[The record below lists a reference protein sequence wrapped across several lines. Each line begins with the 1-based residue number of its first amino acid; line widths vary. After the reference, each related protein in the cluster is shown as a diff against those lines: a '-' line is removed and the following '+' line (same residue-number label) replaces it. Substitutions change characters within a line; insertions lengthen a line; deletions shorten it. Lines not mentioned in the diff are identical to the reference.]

1 MNIQKGRWFGVK
13 YIFGISIASMA
24 ILSMA
29 FVSSQLTQTANAA
42 GQVFTVTNTADSGV
56 GSLRQAI
63 TDLNANATT
72 GDDPNKIVF
81 NIPNADPS
89 NPQVHTIALATALPE
104 ITQPVSIDGMTQP
117 GSSCGELVKA
127 AAGGGIADNNTP
139 HTVKIEVTA
148 INIDPTQRTNVFYF
162 AKTANKSS
170 VRGMAING
178 SRGTSPYPKQ
188 RNNVYIAASNVTMS
202 CNYIGTHADGAS
214 YATHE
219 STDGSAGVYIELNT
233 DDIVI
238 ENNLIS
244 GNGGCYGVNFAGAS
258 NNPRLHKNIIGL
270 AADGVTELRNT
281 SNSGS
286 CSRGIGLGNASGAD
300 VYKNIIAQHTQSAI
314 DSGWSN
320 KVPKLKIRGNYLN
333 TTISGLTSALA
344 SVSAPAIRSFTTD
357 NGVIGGDSA
366 DDRNVVAG
374 LLRVEDAENLT
385 IKNNYI
391 GVGKDGRTSLAKTD
405 TAVYLGYSANNV
417 NITQNVVGNAVRYG
431 ISGDVRQNP
440 TTKKNICSNVSV
452 KDNYIGV
459 TKEGD
464 DIANGSHGVSL
475 GCDELTISGNVIS
488 NNKGAGIE
496 YYNDFGSKVNIYG
509 NIIGL
514 KPDGVT
520 PAPNYRQGINIAIS
534 GEARIGGPAA
544 NQRNI
549 IAANKMSGI
558 SIGKQNAV
566 TAKRIIQG
574 NYIGV
579 DKNGN
584 PAGNEGR
591 GIEVCTGGGNAK
603 CGGEVLIGG
612 AANGEG
618 NVISANRSEGIL
630 YGQADQAGTES
641 DNPVRIYGNIIGFKP
656 DVETPAPNGSRAI
669 DVRGNTNVHIG
680 GAGQGE
686 GNYIESGVMSGIFLL
701 SLSDN
706 GAHKFYVQGNKIGI
720 TKSGKIMK
728 QPYHIQRNGIDVADP
743 HQNYPIIKN
752 GLVIGGDDSSAGNEI
767 AGYVKG
773 VQLALADGAVVKNN
787 KIHDN
792 NTGVSIEGDVS
803 KNNQIIKNSIHD
815 NITGVRVMPRC
826 SVSRSCVSVDSPTTG
841 NTIRQNSIYKNTYLG
856 ISLMDKHGIGEIE
869 NDDKDADTGANNLQ
883 NYPVA
888 YELVDK
894 CSNSRQ
900 DGVKKFNSTPNTTFV
915 IDYYSNASWD
925 VGGPLQAENYLGSET
940 VTTDNDG
947 NANFTFPTGAVNVT
961 ATATAPDGSTSEIG
975 GKMQTVFW
983 DCKEFNDSN
992 RIIAAR
998 DIQSLE
1004 THRLFRS
1011 SLSRMPAVVKV
1022 KVDDQEVNATYD
1034 YLTGSVALKENTFK
1048 LGIHDLTL
1056 SVTDSVTGLTFT
1068 HTFKGAIKV
1077 VEPKINYNT
1086 VVTDNTLPNIPNGVP
1101 GENVKN
1107 GTVVLARVEPSGG
1120 NGLVK
1125 PYAFVYDDPTWK
1137 VPNGTATG
1145 SRLRAITSAEEYAD
1159 YVMRTSMNLETLRS
1173 FNKILGGE
1181 DKYENIS
1188 LEKILALCD
1197 TNQNTHL
1204 RKYVPTKDANGNI
1217 TGYHFSRRTPPL
1229 AQNCKDY
1236 INFQTSQKRK
1246 LIIDS
1251 ANSGFRFGPLPDGK
1265 YDVTFMAT
1273 ADLSDGVATTSQS
1286 LLSLFKAGLIIDTL
1300 EPSGTLT
1307 TSDGDTVSPGLT
1319 GRVNKPDAKI
1329 RLKINGKWYEAINNG
1344 DGTWM
1349 LPPGQIDDLSSGV
1362 YSVEVEITDRL
1373 GKIYRETKQLTIT
1386 IKEKRAEYKLVD
1398 VKKLAKTGDNVYL
1411 LVVAS
1416 LAVILGG
1423 VYLGLRRVI
1432 HKS

>member
-1 MNIQKGRWFGVK
+1 MNIRRGRWSGVK
-13 YIFGISIASMA
+13 YMFGVSIASMA
-24 ILSMA
+24 VLSMA
-29 FVSSQLTQTANAA
+29 FVSLHLMQTANAA

-63 TDLNANATT
+63 TDSNANATT
-72 GDDPNKIVF
+72 ENDPNKIVF
-81 NIPNADPS
+81 NIPSANPAS
-89 NPQVHTIALATALPE
+89 PQVHTITLATALPE

-148 INIDPTQRTNVFYF
+148 ININPTQRTNVFYF

-202 CNYIGTHADGAS
+202 CNYIGTHADGVS

-258 NNPRLHKNIIGL
+258 NNPRLHRNIIGL

-440 TTKKNICSNVSV
+440 TTKKNVCSNVSV

-464 DIANGSHGVSL
+464 DIANGSNGVSL

-488 NNKGAGIE
+488 NNKGAGID

-520 PAPNYRQGINIAIS
+520 PAPNFRQGINIAVN
-534 GEARIGGPAA
+534 GEVRIGGPAA

-558 SIGKQNAV
+558 TIGKQNAV

-591 GIEVCTGGGNAK
+591 GIEVCVGGGNAK

-618 NVISANRSEGIL
+618 NVISANRGEGIM
-630 YGQADQAGTES
+630 YGQVNQAGTES

-686 GNYIESGVMSGIFLL
+686 GNYIESGIMSGIFLM

-706 GAHKFYVQGNKIGI
+706 GVHKFYVQGNKIGVA
-720 TKSGKIMK
+720 KSGKVIR
-728 QPYHIQRNGIDVADP
+728 QASHIKRNGIDVPDP
-743 HQNYPIIKN
+743 LQNYPIIKN
-752 GLVIGGDDSSAGNEI
+752 GLVIGGDDPSAGNEI
-767 AGYVKG
+767 AGYKRG

-787 KIHDN
+787 KIYDN
-792 NTGVSIEGDVS
+792 VIGVSIEGDVS
-803 KNNQIIKNSIHD
+803 KNNQITKNSIYSGG
-815 NITGVRVMPRC
+815 TGVQVMPGC

-841 NTIRQNSIYKNTYLG
+841 NTIRQNSIYKNTQSG
-856 ISLMDKHGIGEIE
+856 ISLANRHGFGGVE
-869 NDDKDADTGANNLQ
+869 NDDKDVDTGPNNFQ
-883 NYPVA
+883 NHPIA

-894 CSNSRQ
+894 CSNSQQ

-915 IDYYSNASWD
+915 IDYYSNTPWY
-925 VGGPLQAENYLGSET
+925 VGAPLQAENYLGSET

-975 GKMQTVFW
+975 GKIQTVFS
-983 DCKEFNDSN
+983 DCKEFNDSD
-992 RIIAAR
+992 RIIAAQ

-1011 SLSRMPAVVKV
+1011 SMLRRPAVVKV
-1022 KVDDQEVNATYD
+1022 KVGDQEVNATYN
-1034 YLTGSVALKENTFK
+1034 YHSGSLSLKENTFK

-1107 GTVVLARVEPSGG
+1107 GTVFLARVEPSGG

-1125 PYAFVYDDPTWK
+1125 PYAFIYDDPTWK
-1137 VPNGTATG
+1137 VNGNATG
-1145 SRLRAITSAEEYAD
+1145 SRLRAVTSAEEYAD
-1159 YVMRTSMNLETLRS
+1159 YAMRTSMSPETLRN

-1181 DKYENIS
+1181 DKYENTS
-1188 LEKILALCD
+1188 LEKVLALCD
-1197 TNQNTHL
+1197 TNQNTYL
-1204 RKYVPTKDANGNI
+1204 RKYVPIKDADGNI
-1217 TGYHFSRRTPPL
+1217 IGYRFDNSTPPL

-1236 INFQTSQKRK
+1236 INFYTDRQRK

-1286 LLSLFKAGLIIDTL
+1286 FLSLFKAGLIIDTL

-1349 LPPGQIDDLSSGV
+1349 LPPGQIDNLSSGV

-1373 GKIYRETKQLTIT
+1373 GKVYRETKQLTIT

-1411 LVVAS
+1411 LVAAS
-1416 LAVILGG
+1416 LAVIFGG
-1423 VYLGLRRVI
+1423 AYLGLRRVI